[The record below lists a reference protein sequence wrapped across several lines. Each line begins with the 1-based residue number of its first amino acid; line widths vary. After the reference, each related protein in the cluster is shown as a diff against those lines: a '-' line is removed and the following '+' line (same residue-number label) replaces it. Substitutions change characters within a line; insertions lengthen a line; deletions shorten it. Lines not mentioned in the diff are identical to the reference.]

1 MADSKGT
8 SFSDLHHRG
17 YADIIK
23 WIIPGWDLRLFS
35 DCNDY
40 DALLRKSIEEVCKT
54 TRTDYN
60 QIALTAVT
68 GSHQSGLVVFAD
80 NIGGRK
86 QRYRTVAVNGL
97 MYKVASTGRSINA
110 KDVRTEDGY
119 FNAVSET
126 RSELIVPIKING
138 NTIGIIN
145 SEAEAVNHY
154 SGNMIERVKTIADCL
169 AVALN
174 RLGYS
179 PTVQSKVIP
188 YIHI

>member
-17 YADIIK
+17 FADIIN

-35 DCNDY
+35 DCKDY
-40 DALLRKSIEEVCKT
+40 DALLRKSIEEVSKT

-60 QIALTAVT
+60 QIALKAAT

-80 NIGGRK
+80 NVGGRK

-97 MYKVASTGRSINA
+97 MYKVA
-110 KDVRTEDGY
+110 

-138 NTIGIIN
+138 NTVGIIN
-145 SEAEAVNHY
+145 TEAEAANHY